1 MFDLDGNG
9 VVDADEFDKVSEIIM
24 KGTSV
29 AKTHKASKKK
39 QSNIARYFFGDGKQ
53 RPD

>member
-9 VVDADEFDKVSEIIM
+9 VVDADEFDKVSQIIM

-29 AKTHKASKKK
+29 AKTHKSSKNK
-39 QSNIARYFFGDGKQ
+39 QSNVARYFFGDG
-53 RPD
+53 